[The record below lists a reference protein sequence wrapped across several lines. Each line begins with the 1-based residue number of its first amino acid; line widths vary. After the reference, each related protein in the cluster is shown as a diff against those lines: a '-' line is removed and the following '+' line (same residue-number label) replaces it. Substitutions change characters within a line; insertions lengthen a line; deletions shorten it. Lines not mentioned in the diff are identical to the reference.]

1 MSSTIIQ
8 SFAKGDTSV
17 CYLRFTMAPEIVPI
31 PCGKTKEEMVSAMEI
46 SNNAIDERPGQIMIP
61 INQSDQSLII
71 FSRTGGITLGLGID
85 DYTSFTEPYC
95 EPDHR
100 IHEFYRNGSKYFT
113 IIKTS
118 IVQQLSGV
126 AKQIWEANKKGP
138 LLKIMLYIDSTE
150 NGQSEISNKPTAD
163 PSGYFDVT
171 DLGNTLTGVI
181 LKPEIKRPVYNTQV
195 ADWKV

>member
-31 PCGKTKEEMVSAMEI
+31 PFGKSKEEMMSGMEI
-46 SNNAIDERPGQIMIP
+46 SNKAIDERPGQIMIP

-85 DYTSFTEPYC
+85 DYSSFTKAYC
-95 EPDHR
+95 GPDHR
-100 IHEFYRNGSKYFT
+100 IHEFYRDGSKYFT
-113 IIKTS
+113 IIKTG
-118 IVQQLSGV
+118 IAKQLSGV

-150 NGQSEISNKPTAD
+150 EGKSEISNKPTAD
-163 PSGYFDVT
+163 PSGYFDIT
-171 DLGNTLTGVI
+171 DLGDTLVGVK
-181 LKPEIKRPVYNTQV
+181 LEPEMKPSTSKLQDNN
-195 ADWKV
+195 

>member
-1 MSSTIIQ
+1 MSVGISQFFT
-8 SFAKGDTSV
+8 KGDTSV
-17 CYLRFTMAPEIVPI
+17 CYLRVTMAPEIVPI
-31 PCGKTKEEMVSAMEI
+31 PFGNSKEEMMSGMEI
-46 SNNAIDERPGQIMIP
+46 SNKAIDERPGQIMIP

-71 FSRTGGITLGLGID
+71 FSRTGGITVGLGID

-95 EPDHR
+95 GPDYQ
-100 IHEFYRNGSKYFT
+100 IHEFYRDGYKYFT

-150 NGQSEISNKPTAD
+150 EGKSEISNKPTAD
-163 PSGYFDVT
+163 SSGYFDIT
-171 DLGNTLTGVI
+171 DLGESLVGVK
-181 LKPEIKRPVYNTQV
+181 LELEMKPSVSKLQDNN
-195 ADWKV
+195 

>member
-1 MSSTIIQ
+1 MFSTIIQ

-31 PCGKTKEEMVSAMEI
+31 PCGKTKEELVSAMEI

-85 DYTSFTEPYC
+85 DYTSFTQPYYEP
-95 EPDHR
+95 EHR
-100 IHEFYRNGSKYFT
+100 IHEFYRDGSKYFT

-118 IVQQLSGV
+118 IVKQLSGV
-126 AKQIWEANKKGP
+126 AKQIWEANNKGP

-150 NGQSEISNKPTAD
+150 KGQSEISNKPPND
-163 PSGYFDVT
+163 PSGYFDIT
-171 DLGNTLTGVI
+171 DLGDTLVGVK
-181 LKPEIKRPVYNTQV
+181 LEPEMKQSVSKLQDNN
-195 ADWKV
+195 

>member
-31 PCGKTKEEMVSAMEI
+31 PCGTSKEELMSGMEI
-46 SNNAIDERPGQIMIP
+46 SNKAIDERPGQIMIP
-61 INQSDQSLII
+61 INQSNQSLII
-71 FSRTGGITLGLGID
+71 FSRAGGITLGLGID
-85 DYTSFTEPYC
+85 DYSSFTKPYC
-95 EPDHR
+95 GPDHQ
-100 IHEFYRNGSKYFT
+100 IHEFYRDGSKYFT

-150 NGQSEISNKPTAD
+150 EGKSEISNKPTAD
-163 PSGYFDVT
+163 SSGYFDIT
-171 DLGNTLTGVI
+171 DLGESLVGVK
-181 LKPEIKRPVYNTQV
+181 LEPAMKLSVSKSQDNN
-195 ADWKV
+195 

>member
-31 PCGKTKEEMVSAMEI
+31 PCGTSKEELMSGMEI
-46 SNNAIDERPGQIMIP
+46 SNKAIDERPGQIMIP
-61 INQSDQSLII
+61 INQSNQSLII
-71 FSRTGGITLGLGID
+71 FSRTGGITLGLGIG
-85 DYTSFTEPYC
+85 DYSSFTKPYC
-95 EPDHR
+95 GPDHQ
-100 IHEFYRNGSKYFT
+100 IHEFYRDGSKYFT

-150 NGQSEISNKPTAD
+150 EGKSEISNKPTAD
-163 PSGYFDVT
+163 SSGYFDIT
-171 DLGNTLTGVI
+171 DLGESLVGVK
-181 LKPEIKRPVYNTQV
+181 LEPAMKPSVSKLQDNN
-195 ADWKV
+195 